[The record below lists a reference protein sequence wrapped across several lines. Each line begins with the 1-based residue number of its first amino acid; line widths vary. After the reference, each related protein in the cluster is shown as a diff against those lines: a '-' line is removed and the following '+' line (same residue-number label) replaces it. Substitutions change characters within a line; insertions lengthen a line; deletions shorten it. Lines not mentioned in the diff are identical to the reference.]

1 MMKNKLVNYRNMP
14 VRLVHTATGES
25 LTFGDVITDFRGE
38 TTTISSMR
46 PPHKSSS
53 AGFVNNYYAS
63 VYGCE
68 WVEIDE

>member
-1 MMKNKLVNYRNMP
+1 MSTLKNYRNMP
-14 VRLVHTATGES
+14 VKLVHVPTGKS
-25 LTFGDVITDFRGE
+25 LTFGYAITDFRGE
-38 TTTISSMR
+38 TTTINSMR